1 MTEFRLNKNL
11 SLYTEECNKL
21 RFKYMRLLTILN
33 SIELSTDVERLAKM
47 QVNQAYSKEMLV
59 MTQEAP
65 IIS

>member
-1 MTEFRLNKNL
+1 
-11 SLYTEECNKL
+11 
-21 RFKYMRLLTILN
+21 MRLLTTLN
-33 SIELSTDVERLAKM
+33 SIELSTDVGKLAKM